1 MPRRSRAYRGYQLQ
15 LRQLVPERCAPI
27 SFDGMNIVA
36 SRGCLITADDEW
48 REEARARSLDRP
60 AAPMV

>member
-48 REEARARSLDRP
+48 REEAERAL
-60 AAPMV
+60 